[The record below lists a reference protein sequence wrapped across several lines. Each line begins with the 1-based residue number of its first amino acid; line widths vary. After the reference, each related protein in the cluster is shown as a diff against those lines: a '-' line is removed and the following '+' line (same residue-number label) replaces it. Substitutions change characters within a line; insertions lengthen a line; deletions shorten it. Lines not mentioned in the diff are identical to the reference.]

1 MVDKTEENRRKSVKK
16 TKEKVLRKR
25 RKKRQRKEERKK
37 GRTGV
42 ENPPLRVSGTVA
54 GSLLAAFMVRPCRG
68 NNGRGSEIN
77 TFFAD

>member
-1 MVDKTEENRRKSVKK
+1 MVDKTVENRRKGVNKNQRKSVEK
-16 TKEKVLRKR
+16 TKKEKAMK
-25 RKKRQRKEERKK
+25 ERKK